1 MAIIVAL
8 AASLLL
14 FFVFHKHT
22 GVMHLAMIAGL
33 SIYEMFGDL
42 FVGWAENF
50 VHGADP
56 ECIKMFVYAILVV
69 GFPLLLFLKSSRGG
83 FHGIFHL
90 AEAVITAIVITTL
103 AAEPLAYFFS
113 FDNLS
118 TEIFSFIKMIEEPV
132 VVASILTA
140 YLDILLPHR
149 L

>member
-1 MAIIVAL
+1 
-8 AASLLL
+8 
-14 FFVFHKHT
+14 
-22 GVMHLAMIAGL
+22 MHLAMIAGL
-33 SIYEMFGDL
+33 SIYTMFGDL
-42 FVGWAENF
+42 FASWAENF
-50 VHGADP
+50 VHGVDP
-56 ECIKMFVYAILVV
+56 ECIKMIVYSVLIL

-83 FHGIFHL
+83 LHGIFHI
-90 AEAVITAIVITTL
+90 AEAIITAIVIATL
-103 AAEPLAYFFS
+103 AAEPTAYFFS